1 LTVQQ
6 IKNEFTARVYEE
18 NIRICLESD
27 DINYFNQCQSQLMD
41 LYKHGVVSENRCEFL
56 CYRIIYYTLGEAKN
70 ELSKALTELSDQ
82 DFASKEIK
90 FAMRYIIVNFNKN

>member
-1 LTVQQ
+1 MISNAWNADLLKKDLTVQQ

-41 LYKHGVVSENRCEFL
+41 LYKHNISSENRCVL
-56 CYRIIYYTLGEAKN
+56 DSYG
-70 ELSKALTELSDQ
+70 
-82 DFASKEIK
+82 
-90 FAMRYIIVNFNKN
+90 